1 MATINLRPW
10 REELAQERQKQ
21 FSMNLLGVAVLAGL
35 IVFAVG
41 FYFDEMKSRQLER
54 NNYLKTETAK
64 LDRQIAQIQELKAKK
79 EALLQ
84 RLNTIQNLQ
93 SSRPVIVRNFD
104 ELVRV
109 LPDGVYYTSLKRT
122 EKNVA
127 IQGNAVDK
135 LDVSTLMR
143 NLNQSA
149 WFSEPSLG
157 SVGQVQEDSNNFNLN
172 VPVVVPK
179 VEAK

>member
-1 MATINLRPW
+1 MAKINLRPW

-21 FSMNLLGVAVLAGL
+21 FSMNLLGAALFAAL

-41 FYFDEMKSRQLER
+41 FYFDEMKSRQLDR
-54 NNYLKTETAK
+54 NNYLKVETAK
-64 LDRQIAQIQELKAKK
+64 LDAQIAQIRELKAKK
-79 EALLQ
+79 DALLQ

-109 LPDGVYYTSLKRT
+109 LPDGVHYSSLSRNETSVSIKGL
-122 EKNVA
+122 
-127 IQGNAVDK
+127 AVEK

-143 NLNQSA
+143 NLDQSI
-149 WFSEPSLG
+149 WFGEPSLS
-157 SVGQVQEDSNNFNLN
+157 SVGLVQRDSNNFNLN
-172 VPVVVPK
+172 VPVVLPK

>member
-21 FSMNLLGVAVLAGL
+21 FSMNLLGAAVFAGL

-41 FYFDEMKSRQLER
+41 FYFDEMKNRQLER
-54 NNYLKTETAK
+54 NNYLKAETAK
-64 LDRQIAQIQELKAKK
+64 LDKQIAQIKELKAKK

-109 LPDGVYYTSLKRT
+109 LPDGVHYSSLTRT
-122 EKNVA
+122 GANVSITGMA
-127 IQGNAVDK
+127 ADK

-143 NLNQSA
+143 NLDQSL
-149 WFSEPSLG
+149 WFGEPSLS
-157 SVGQVQEDSNNFNLN
+157 SVGQVQEDSNSFNLN
-172 VPVVVPK
+172 VPVVLPK
-179 VEAK
+179 PEAN